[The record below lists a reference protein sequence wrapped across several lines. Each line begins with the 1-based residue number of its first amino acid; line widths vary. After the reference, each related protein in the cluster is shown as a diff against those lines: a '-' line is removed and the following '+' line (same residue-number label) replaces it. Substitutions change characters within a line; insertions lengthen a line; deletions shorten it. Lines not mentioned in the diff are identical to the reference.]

1 MAEDKTDLTVPN
13 PATVIP
19 KAAKVYAWT
28 SFKHNPLQLKSGA
41 IGRIEG
47 QRDDPVTPSD
57 NVVFERSVDGGKTW
71 STSRVDV
78 EGEIT
83 GQRAHPYCT
92 GSAIVTNSGRI
103 IVPVYRRVGRRD
115 FVPDQ
120 RTNVALQGDKWALSG
135 SHSYEPCPYVCFVYC
150 SDDEGKTWQR
160 NANGEM
166 MITLDDSAGGH
177 WSCSEPTVAEYSPKH
192 LLMLYRTSL
201 GRVFQSWSCDDG
213 TNWTRPRPSQLSTAQ
228 APPFLKRIPGT
239 NDLLMIWNQATGDE
253 IERGLQRGRLSSAIS
268 QDGGAT
274 WKFHKNVVCLDKD
287 DRSYVEP
294 SPVRYYRAARF
305 SPRFPANFVMSHNQS
320 FSFWEDRVYIRY
332 VEDPY
337 RIWNPEN
344 QVGDRKANSI
354 TISLPV
360 SWFYTP
366 RASDDF
372 NRDRALDSFT
382 EHLAPP
388 DGKW

>member
-1 MAEDKTDLTVPN
+1 MAEDKADLVVSN
-13 PATVIP
+13 PASVIP
-19 KAAKVYAWT
+19 KAAKVHAT
-28 SFKHNPLQLKSGA
+28 ANFRHNPLELKSGA

-47 QRDDPVTPSD
+47 SGQVA
-57 NVVFERSVDGGKTW
+57 FERSEDGGKSW
-71 STSRVDV
+71 SPQIRVD
-78 EGEIT
+78 EGKVT
-83 GQRAHPYCT
+83 GQRIHPYCPS
-92 GSAIVTNSGRI
+92 SAIVTNSGRI

-120 RTNVALQGDKWALSG
+120 AQQAALQGDQWVHSG
-135 SHSYEPCPYVCFVYC
+135 SHTYEPCPFVSWVYY

-166 MITLDDSAGGH
+166 MVTLDDSAGGH
-177 WSCSEPTVAEYSPKH
+177 WSCTEPTVAEYSPKH
-192 LLMLYRTSL
+192 LLMFYRTAL
-201 GRVFQSWSCDDG
+201 GRLFQSWSCDDG
-213 TNWTRPRPSQLSTAQ
+213 TNWTRPRPSQLSASQ
-228 APPFLKRIPGT
+228 APAFLKRIPGT
-239 NDLLMIWNQATGDE
+239 NDLLVIWNQVSGDE
-253 IERGLQRGRLSSAIS
+253 IERGLQRHRLSSAIS

-294 SPVRYYRAARF
+294 SPVRYYRSVRF

-320 FSFWEDRVYIRY
+320 FSFWDDRVYIHYYEHTKRM
-332 VEDPY
+332 
-337 RIWNPEN
+337 WKPEER
-344 QVGDRKANSI
+344 QYCLI
-354 TISLPV
+354 TISLPI
-360 SWFYTP
+360 SWFYSP

-382 EHLAPP
+382 EHLAPA